1 MKRIILCKIFKHCRR
16 QHRDVFLLKLFKETI
31 KFKPMAPTNA
41 RFQKL
46 TYIASMFLFISI
58 ILFKCISVLN
68 VFLAHKL
75 TFLPSSY
82 THVRVRIS
90 GEEMLLGT

>member
-1 MKRIILCKIFKHCRR
+1 
-16 QHRDVFLLKLFKETI
+16 
-31 KFKPMAPTNA
+31 MAPANA

-46 TYIASMFLFISI
+46 TYFASMFLFISI